1 MLLKAQRGRACRR
14 WATEL
19 RATCPGGRA
28 PRSRPRASCRA
39 SARARRSGSAWP
51 WASSVSECLGG
62 ARRSIPCSYDAAGRA
77 RAEGGGRRRC
87 IMRMRARWG
96 HVTVFARVSE
106 PPLGAPLSPGAPAL
120 AVGACVVVC
129 GGAPL
134 IAHPFAPRR
143 AGRRR
148 RVEDVPPLMEVPAG
162 QPERQVGQ
170 GEAVGDLPGQEISHR
185 RLMLRRRCPFGADT
199 GRHAALGG
207 A

>member
-1 MLLKAQRGRACRR
+1 MGHGVESNVPWGTRTAI
-14 WATEL
+14 
-19 RATCPGGRA
+19 
-28 PRSRPRASCRA
+28 A
-39 SARARRSGSAWP
+39 SARKLPSIRASQEIGIGLAMGFVGKRMPRGRPPIHSVQLRR
-51 WASSVSECLGG
+51 CG
-62 ARRSIPCSYDAAGRA
+62 ARAGGG
-77 RAEGGGRRRC
+77 GGGRRRC